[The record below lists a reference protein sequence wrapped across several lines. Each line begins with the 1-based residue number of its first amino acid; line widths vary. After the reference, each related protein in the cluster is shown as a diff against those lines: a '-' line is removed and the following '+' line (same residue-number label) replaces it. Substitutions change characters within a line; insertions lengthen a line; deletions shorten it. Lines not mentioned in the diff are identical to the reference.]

1 MCGYYTEKLAAE
13 HLRKCYEIA
22 PPRVRQYLE
31 AEVAHV
37 LSRIMPDDVVLDL
50 GCGYGRI
57 IPQLSKKARVVI
69 GIDSSYQ
76 SLLLGQEMLKGV
88 ENCFLLAMNA
98 VRLGFGADL
107 FDAVVCIQNGISAF
121 GVNEKE
127 LIAESIRVTKHGG
140 VALFST
146 YSHKFWEDRLEW
158 FKLQSEAGLLGEI
171 DDEKTGDGVIVC
183 KDGFK
188 AKTVGADRFLSLT
201 SDLNCKVQLVE
212 VDESSLFCEIYKIPK
227 RR

>member
-1 MCGYYTEKLAAE
+1 MCGYYNEKLAAE
-13 HLRKCYEIA
+13 RLRKCYEIA
-22 PPRVRQYLE
+22 PHRVRQYLE

-37 LSRIMPDDVVLDL
+37 LTRIRPNDVLLEL

-57 IPQLSKKARVVI
+57 IPQLSKKARLLI
-69 GIDSSYQ
+69 GIDSSHQ

-98 VRLGFGADL
+98 VELGFGADL

-121 GVNEKE
+121 GVDEKD
-127 LIAESIRVTKHGG
+127 LIAESIRVTKQGG

-146 YSHKFWEDRLEW
+146 YSPKFWKERLEW

-188 AKTVGADRFLSLT
+188 AKTVSAERFLSLT
-201 SDLNCKVQLVE
+201 SDLNCDVRLVE